1 MFENIYSTEHRAIVY
16 WSHREPLK
24 LAKEPE
30 GQQPASRPA
39 SKAPTGSGIGESGSS
54 QHWSDYAS
62 RSEEDEMTDR
72 MKKVRLQKH
81 EGQDIAEADLTPL
94 RLQDVWNFDWHS
106 ECQRTKQPVSNLKFI
121 VMPNIAE
128 THTLAVLTEIAK
140 GDLKGY
146 WYRWPGRLWEL
157 DDNEDLIGIPLGV
170 AVAKLIIQHHDL
182 FGAQRTLLGGRVWWT
197 PPAPGSPEG
206 DAGKLSML
214 FMLDDAPKELIEKQR
229 AELSKSSGSG
239 QPQPGPSTC
248 ESSAPHKRPGSSSP
262 EDQPSPQ
269 RQRISS
275 QYQPTRRRV

>member
-30 GQQPASRPA
+30 GQQLAPRPP

-54 QHWSDYAS
+54 QHWSDYPS

-72 MKKVRLQKH
+72 LQKVRLQKH
-81 EGQDIAEADLTPL
+81 EGQDIAEEDLTPL
-94 RLQDVWNFDWHS
+94 RLQDVWNFDWHL
-106 ECQRTKQPVSNLKFI
+106 ECQRTRQPVGNLKFI
-121 VMPNIAE
+121 VLPNIAE

-146 WYRWPGRLWEL
+146 WYRYPGRLWEL
-157 DDNEDLIGIPLGV
+157 DDNEDLIGTPLGV
-170 AVAKLIIQHHDL
+170 AVAKLIVQHHDL

-197 PPAPGSPEG
+197 PPATGLPGNNP
-206 DAGKLSML
+206 GKLSML

-229 AELSKSSGSG
+229 AELSKTSGPDR
-239 QPQPGPSTC
+239 PQPGSSTGEPSA
-248 ESSAPHKRPGSSSP
+248 SQKRPGSLSP

-269 RQRISS
+269 RQRISG
-275 QYQPTRRRV
+275 QYPST